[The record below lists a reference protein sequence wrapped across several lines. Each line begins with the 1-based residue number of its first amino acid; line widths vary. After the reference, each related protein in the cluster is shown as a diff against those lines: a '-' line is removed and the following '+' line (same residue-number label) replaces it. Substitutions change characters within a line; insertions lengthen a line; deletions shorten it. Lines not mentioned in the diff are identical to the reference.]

1 MKLKFKEKQ
10 GLIPAIIQDYS
21 SKEILMLGYMNN
33 KSFEKTVQ
41 TGWVYFWSRF
51 RKQIWMKGETSGNKL
66 KVKEI
71 YTDCDKDSLLIK
83 VDLVGSNVCH
93 TGNKNCFYTNLSIED
108 YESK

>member
-1 MKLKFKEKQ
+1 
-10 GLIPAIIQDYS
+10 
-21 SKEILMLGYMNN
+21 
-33 KSFEKTVQ
+33 
-41 TGWVYFWSRF
+41 
-51 RKQIWMKGETSGNKL
+51 MKGETSGNKL